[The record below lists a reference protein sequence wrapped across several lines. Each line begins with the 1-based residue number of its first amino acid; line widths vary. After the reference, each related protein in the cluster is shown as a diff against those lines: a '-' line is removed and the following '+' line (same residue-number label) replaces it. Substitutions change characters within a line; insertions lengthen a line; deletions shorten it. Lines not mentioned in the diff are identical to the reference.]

1 MNMAEVKV
9 KGMTCQHCVKSVTD
23 ALSAVDGVSNVN
35 VDLDSGVARYDEEK
49 PVSKDVVKEAI
60 VKIGFEVEG

>member
-1 MNMAEVKV
+1 MAEVKV